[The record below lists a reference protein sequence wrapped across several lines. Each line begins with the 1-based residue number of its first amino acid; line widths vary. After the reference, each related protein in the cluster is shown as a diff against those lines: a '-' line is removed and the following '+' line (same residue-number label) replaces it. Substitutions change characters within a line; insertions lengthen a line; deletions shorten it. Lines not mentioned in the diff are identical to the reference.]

1 MNRFHLFLGALV
13 VVTMGTYVV
22 ATNYGVLVQPAYGAV
37 HNQAAATTDE
47 QFKADVLSLLRSI
60 NDNTAAIAKAAAEP
74 VPEQPATQP
83 PGGVANKL
91 QLVRAMANDCNS
103 CHGQKTNDQGGGF
116 QLFSAEGNFVRL
128 SKTQMAEV
136 ERRLKAPA
144 DHQDAMPPKKFIAS
158 GKSKGSYTPESI
170 AAFME
175 LLGTKPA
182 PAGGAGG

>member
-74 VPEQPATQP
+74 VPEQPATQQP
-83 PGGVANKL
+83 AESSTAL
-91 QLVRAMANDCNS
+91 IRQTAAICNA
-103 CHGQKTNDQGGGF
+103 CHGVNTAATKGAGF
-116 QLFSAEGNFVRL
+116 QMFTPDGGLVSF
-128 SKTQMAEV
+128 SKTQRE
-136 ERRLKAPA
+136 EIIKRLGATDGTK
-144 DHQDAMPPKKFIAS
+144 MPPAKTNKILTDAQ
-158 GKSKGSYTPESI
+158 K
-170 AAFME
+170 AAFIE
-175 LLGTKPA
+175 AIKPV
-182 PAGGAGG
+182 PVGGAGG